1 MTARPLWA
9 AFLGLLLA
17 AGVAWS
23 ALKPEDKASAF
34 ATSIK
39 EETAGDVKRAIEV
52 LLNIS
57 NGSNADY
64 LTTLRLGWLY
74 YNSRDFEKSAKY
86 YKEAVRLSDNSIE
99 ALLGV
104 TLPYAAQGK
113 WDLVQDTYRTI
124 LAKDK
129 LNYTA
134 NLRLGQI
141 YLNLGNYLMAKKH
154 LDILAENYPGDYET
168 NLSLGWTY
176 YNLGSKGKAR
186 EAFINAMSV
195 YPADT
200 SAVKGYG
207 LTK

>member
-1 MTARPLWA
+1 MIARPLWVA
-9 AFLGLLLA
+9 SLGLLLA
-17 AGVAWS
+17 TGMAWS

-39 EETAGDVKRAIEV
+39 EETAGNVERAIEV
-52 LLNIS
+52 MLNLS
-57 NGSNADY
+57 NGGNADY

-74 YNSRDFEKSAKY
+74 YNARDFEKSTKY
-86 YKEAVRLSDNSIE
+86 YKDAVRLSDNSIE

-104 TLPYAAQGK
+104 TLPYAAQGR
-113 WDLVQDTYRTI
+113 WDLVQDTYKTI
-124 LAKDK
+124 LGKDK
-129 LNYTA
+129 PNYTA

-141 YLNLGNYLMAKKH
+141 YLNQGNYLMAKKY
-154 LDILAENYPGDYET
+154 LDLLFENYPGDYEA

-176 YNLGSKGKAR
+176 YYLGSKAKAR

>member
-1 MTARPLWA
+1 MTVRTLWT
-9 AFLGLLLA
+9 AFLCLLLTI
-17 AGVAWS
+17 GVAWGM
-23 ALKPEDKASAF
+23 LKGEDKVGAF
-34 ATSIK
+34 TTSIK
-39 EETAGDVKRAIEV
+39 KETAGDLKGAIES
-52 LLNIS
+52 LLNLPDGG
-57 NGSNADY
+57 NTDY

-86 YKEAVRLSDNSIE
+86 YKEAIRLSDNSIE

-113 WDLVQDTYRTI
+113 WDLVQDTYKTI
-124 LAKDK
+124 LGSDK

-154 LDILAENYPGDYET
+154 FDLLFESYPGDYET
-168 NLSLGWTY
+168 NLFLGWTY
-176 YNLGSKGKAR
+176 YGLGSKGKAR
-186 EAFINAMSV
+186 EAFVNAMSV

>member
-1 MTARPLWA
+1 MWLITLTLVLAVA
-9 AFLGLLLA
+9 ATEGA
-17 AGVAWS
+17 VRA
-23 ALKPEDKASAF
+23 EDKARAF
-34 ATSIK
+34 TISIK
-39 EETAGDVKRAIEV
+39 EETNGNWKRAIQV
-52 LLNIS
+52 MLDLSSGI
-57 NGSNADY
+57 GTDY
-64 LTTLRLGWLY
+64 LTTLRLGWLH
-74 YNSRDFEKSAKY
+74 YNAREFEKSAQY
-86 YKEAVRLSDNSIE
+86 YREAMRISDNSIE

-113 WDLVQDTYRTI
+113 WDAVQEAYKSI

-129 LNYTA
+129 LNYIA

-141 YLNLGNYLMAKKH
+141 YMNQGNYLMARRY
-154 LDILAENYPGDYET
+154 LDLLAENYPGDYET
-168 NLSLGWTY
+168 NLYVGWTY
-176 YNLGSKGKAR
+176 FGLGSKTKAR